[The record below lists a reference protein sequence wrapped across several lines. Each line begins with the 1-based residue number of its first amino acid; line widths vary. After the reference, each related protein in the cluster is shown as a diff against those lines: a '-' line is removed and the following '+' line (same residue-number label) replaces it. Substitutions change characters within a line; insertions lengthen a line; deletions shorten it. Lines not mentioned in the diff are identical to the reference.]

1 MIEGIIPGVG
11 LTTSGD
17 SSRQPYISPGSQ
29 SAGILRYNTNSRII
43 EVYDGVTWL
52 PLSSGHAHISLDG
65 PTQEAVQWVCR
76 QMEKEKR
83 LEELAKKHPTVAD
96 AVLARDRAE
105 DDVRIAVAL
114 CDMT

>member
-29 SAGILRYNTNSRII
+29 SAGILRYNTNSRNI

-52 PLSSGHAHISLDG
+52 PLSSGHAHIILDG
-65 PTQEAVQWVCR
+65 PTQEAVQWVRR

-83 LEELAKKHPTVAD
+83 LEELAKRHPAVAD
-96 AVLARDRAE
+96 ALA
-105 DDVRIAVAL
+105 AVAQAQEQL
-114 CDMT
+114 DIVTTLVQQ

>member
-29 SAGILRYNTNSRII
+29 SAGILRYNTNSRNI

-65 PTQEAVQWVCR
+65 PTQEAVQWVRR

-83 LEELAKKHPTVAD
+83 LEELAKRHPAVAD
-96 AVLARDRAE
+96 ALA
-105 DDVRIAVAL
+105 AVAQAQEQL
-114 CDMT
+114 DIVTTLVQQ

>member
-17 SSRQPYISPGSQ
+17 ISRQPYISPGSQ
-29 SAGILRYNTNSRII
+29 GAGILRYNTNSRNI

-52 PLSSGHAHISLDG
+52 PLSGGHAHISLDG
-65 PTQEAVQWVCR
+65 PTQEAVQWARR

-83 LEELAKKHPTVAD
+83 LEELAKQHPAVAD
-96 AVLARDRAE
+96 AVA
-105 DDVRIAVAL
+105 AVAHAQEQL
-114 CDMT
+114 DIVTTLVQR